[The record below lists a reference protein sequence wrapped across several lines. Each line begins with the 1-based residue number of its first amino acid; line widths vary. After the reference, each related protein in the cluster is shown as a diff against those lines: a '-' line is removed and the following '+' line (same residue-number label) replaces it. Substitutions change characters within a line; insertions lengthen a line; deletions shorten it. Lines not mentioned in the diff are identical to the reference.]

1 MGDRTQAFDR
11 LTENY
16 RRFRPGYPAPVL
28 DRLREYV
35 KAGSRNTWPEPRLLL
50 DVGAGTGI
58 STRALR
64 DLFGPGPRVV
74 GVEPGRAMRD
84 TAAAEPDGVE
94 FTDGRAEDLPFPDGS
109 AVLVLAAQAVHWFD
123 RPAFYAEA
131 VRVLAPGGTVAVLS
145 NDRDWTASA
154 FVDAHESLLE
164 EYGDDYRRDYRS
176 FDTVGELAAREGLV
190 EATEATGRWVR
201 ELDLDGYLGMAL
213 SSTKMDAVVGA
224 IGPERTRA
232 ALTDLVAE
240 HFPDGAV
247 RVPYLTRLHLARRV

>member
-1 MGDRTQAFDR
+1 VGDRTQAFDR
-11 LTENY
+11 LTEDY

-28 DRLREYV
+28 DRLREHV
-35 KAGSRNTWPEPRLLL
+35 EAGSRATWPDPRLLL

-64 DLFGPGPRVV
+64 HVFGPGPRVV
-74 GVEPGRAMRD
+74 GVEPGRSMRE

-94 FTDGRAEDLPFPDGS
+94 FVHGRAERVPFHDGS

-131 VRVLAPGGTVAVLS
+131 ARLLAPGGTVAVLN

-154 FVDAHESLLE
+154 FVEAHESLLE
-164 EYGDDYRRDYRS
+164 EYGGGYRRDYRDV
-176 FDTVGELAAREGLV
+176 DTAGEMAAQEGLSGAG
-190 EATEATGRWVR
+190 ECTSAWVR

-213 SSTKMDAVVGA
+213 SSTKTAAVVRALGR
-224 IGPERTRA
+224 ERTRA
-232 ALTDLVAE
+232 ALTALVEE
-240 HFPDGAV
+240 HFPDGVV
-247 RVPYLTRLHLARRV
+247 RVPYLTRLYLARRG

>member
-35 KAGSRNTWPEPRLLL
+35 AAGSRATWPEPWLLL

-64 DLFGPGPRVV
+64 DAFGPGPRVV
-74 GVEPGRAMRD
+74 GVEPGHAMRD
-84 TAAAEPDGVE
+84 TAADGADGVE
-94 FTDGRAEDLPFPDGS
+94 FTDGRAEDVPFPDGS

-154 FVDAHESLLE
+154 FADAHESLLE
-164 EYGDDYRRDYRS
+164 QYGDGYRRDYRG
-176 FDTVGELAAREGLV
+176 FDTLGELAAREGLA
-190 EATEATGRWVR
+190 EAAESTGRWVR
-201 ELDLDGYLGMAL
+201 ELDPDEYLGMAL
-213 SSTKMDAVVGA
+213 SSTKTAAVVRA

-232 ALTDLVAE
+232 ALTGLVAE
-240 HFPDGAV
+240 HFPDGVV
-247 RVPYLTRLHLARRV
+247 RIPYLTRLYLARRT